1 MGLCRSVDITINC
14 TNFEIK
20 FISVIIYSYIYKYK
34 LSYVHYLQGRTGPK
48 CILSARVPAHLVGVG
63 GGVGVEHFSR
73 YLWFY
78 YERLQPHTVDI
89 MKLTS

>member
-1 MGLCRSVDITINC
+1 MGLCRSVDITTNC

-48 CILSARVPAHLVGVG
+48 CSLSAPAQPTYHRQAGRVWAGSILVVIFGFIMRG
-63 GGVGVEHFSR
+63 FSPI
-73 YLWFY
+73 LW
-78 YERLQPHTVDI
+78 
-89 MKLTS
+89 TS

>member
-1 MGLCRSVDITINC
+1 MYTIYRVELVQNAAFPPVSPPTCMG
-14 TNFEIK
+14 
-20 FISVIIYSYIYKYK
+20 
-34 LSYVHYLQGRTGPK
+34 GR
-48 CILSARVPAHLVGVG
+48 
-63 GGVGVEHFSR
+63 GVGVEHFSR

>member
-34 LSYVHYLQGRTGPK
+34 LSYVQYLQGRTGPK
-48 CILSARVPAHLVGVG
+48 CGLSAASPPPLVG
-63 GGVGVEHFSR
+63 GGNVGVAHFSR

-89 MKLTS
+89 MKLTL